1 MSDLVTRNI
10 LKRIREVVKE
20 SENIDLPEGSDI
32 LAENSLLGEF
42 QKTIK
47 ESSENEKPFVI
58 SQSSIQFGTV
68 RASQEDML
76 KKTIGDVSLKS
87 DALKYYPK
95 IHDLVINGEVSGL
108 GVTFQFRYKD
118 PSGDGCYIWA
128 EGLQLSDSN
137 LRTIDKIRDAFLNW
151 KQSLI
156 EDGDLLQKLDKE
168 ANKEV

>member
-95 IHDLVINGEVSGL
+95 KPSALFIPLSVL
-108 GVTFQFRYKD
+108 QFV
-118 PSGDGCYIWA
+118 
-128 EGLQLSDSN
+128 
-137 LRTIDKIRDAFLNW
+137 FL
-151 KQSLI
+151 
-156 EDGDLLQKLDKE
+156 
-168 ANKEV
+168 